1 MFNWLRKP
9 KPEAGEPST
18 GEALLTLALDTYARA
33 IEDMLRQDS
42 PAGRAMYV
50 VAYDNLRP
58 LGSAMYTVSI
68 QQNEKP
74 CMVEDLIKFFS
85 RELDRKRDEINIRR
99 FSWYFIAA
107 LLARLDKL
115 ARKDEGIREHGIEC
129 WLMLADSAAHLASL
143 LPNNIVWKTEEKVWY
158 EALWYEALQTK
169 ADFTKHV
176 LSHTM
181 PAHYSDHPLIKS
193 FAKQNSI
200 FVPTRKSDYCSIV

>member
-1 MFNWLRKP
+1 MRCARDAQRSASDDRIKELVFGRWDATICSIPGNQMFNWLRKP

-115 ARKDEGIREHGIEC
+115 ARKDEGIREHGTN
-129 WLMLADSAAHLASL
+129 AG
-143 LPNNIVWKTEEKVWY
+143 
-158 EALWYEALQTK
+158 
-169 ADFTKHV
+169 
-176 LSHTM
+176 
-181 PAHYSDHPLIKS
+181 
-193 FAKQNSI
+193 
-200 FVPTRKSDYCSIV
+200 